1 MRSLQWLSTE
11 VTLDHKVDASQD
23 TVAILAV
30 SSKEKENIGTVSQ
43 SSKFAYLKIA
53 LL

>member
-1 MRSLQWLSTE
+1 M
-11 VTLDHKVDASQD
+11 DIGKGNM
-23 TVAILAV
+23 AILAV